1 MKKCPKCGD
10 EFAANQSFCD
20 LDGAALLDEE
30 EVLRASLSHGV
41 VELQDTLEDN
51 PIQHFNSSVWA
62 VGIGGVFVGVVL
74 CAFVYLA
81 LMWPDE
87 KTKTTLRDRSP
98 AQLHEIVST
107 KPNQAAVAPVAIA
120 TPQPEMSES
129 PSPQVVSS
137 TQSAPAAPAEA
148 PIPRVTANLN
158 EQSVSTGV
166 KTETEPKH
174 SLIVL
179 KDGST
184 VEADAAWRD
193 SQGVWYRRSGLVSF
207 VESSRVEKITE
218 TPQAKAASAE
228 ASKPSNNP

>member
-1 MKKCPKCGD
+1 MKKCPQCGE

-30 EVLRASLSHGV
+30 EVLRASLAHGV
-41 VELQDTLEDN
+41 VALEDN
-51 PIQHFNSSVWA
+51 PIQPVSSSVWA

-87 KTKTTLRDRSP
+87 KTKTTLRDRNP
-98 AQLHEIVST
+98 AQLHEVVST
-107 KPNQAAVAPVAIA
+107 KPNQAAVAPIAIA

-129 PSPQVVSS
+129 PSPQVVES
-137 TQSAPAAPAEA
+137 TQSAPTEA

-158 EQSVSTGV
+158 EQSVSTGE
-166 KTETEPKH
+166 KTSTESKH
-174 SLIVL
+174 TLIVL

-218 TPQAKAASAE
+218 TPQAKLASPE
-228 ASKPSNNP
+228 TSKPSNNP

>member
-1 MKKCPKCGD
+1 MKKCPQCGE

-30 EVLRASLSHGV
+30 EVLRASLAHGV
-41 VELQDTLEDN
+41 VALEDN
-51 PIQHFNSSVWA
+51 PIQPVSSSVWA

-74 CAFVYLA
+74 CAFAYLA

-87 KTKTTLRDRSP
+87 KTKTTLRDRNP

-107 KPNQAAVAPVAIA
+107 RPTQAAVAPVAIA

-129 PSPQVVSS
+129 PSPQVVSP
-137 TQSAPAAPAEA
+137 TQSAPADA

-158 EQSVSTGV
+158 EQSVSTGE
-166 KTETEPKH
+166 KTQTQPKH
-174 SLIVL
+174 TLIVL

-218 TPQAKAASAE
+218 TSQAKTASAE
-228 ASKPSNNP
+228 DSKPANNP

>member
-1 MKKCPKCGD
+1 MKKCPQCGE

-20 LDGAALLDEE
+20 LDGTALLDEE
-30 EVLRASLSHGV
+30 EVLRASLAHGV
-41 VELQDTLEDN
+41 VALEDN
-51 PIQHFNSSVWA
+51 PIQPVSSSVWA

-74 CAFVYLA
+74 CAFAYLA

-87 KTKTTLRDRSP
+87 KTKTTLRDRNP

-107 KPNQAAVAPVAIA
+107 RPTQAAVAPVAIA

-129 PSPQVVSS
+129 PSPQVVSP
-137 TQSAPAAPAEA
+137 TQSAPAEA

-158 EQSVSTGV
+158 EQSVSTGEKSQTV
-166 KTETEPKH
+166 KHT
-174 SLIVL
+174 LIVL

-218 TPQAKAASAE
+218 TSQAKAASAE
-228 ASKPSNNP
+228 ASKPSSNP

>member
-1 MKKCPKCGD
+1 MKKCPQCGE

-30 EVLRASLSHGV
+30 EVLRASLAHGLV
-41 VELQDTLEDN
+41 ALEDN
-51 PIQHFNSSVWA
+51 PIQPVSSSVWA

-87 KTKTTLRDRSP
+87 KTKTTLRDRNP

-107 KPNQAAVAPVAIA
+107 RPTQAAVAPVAIA

-129 PSPQVVSS
+129 PSPQILSS
-137 TQSAPAAPAEA
+137 TQQAPADP
-148 PIPRVTANLN
+148 PIPSITANLN
-158 EQSVSTGV
+158 DQSVSTGE
-166 KTETEPKH
+166 KTQTEPKH
-174 SLIVL
+174 TLIVL

-207 VESSRVEKITE
+207 VESNRVARITE
-218 TPQAKAASAE
+218 PSQTQAVLPE
-228 ASKPSNNP
+228 APKE